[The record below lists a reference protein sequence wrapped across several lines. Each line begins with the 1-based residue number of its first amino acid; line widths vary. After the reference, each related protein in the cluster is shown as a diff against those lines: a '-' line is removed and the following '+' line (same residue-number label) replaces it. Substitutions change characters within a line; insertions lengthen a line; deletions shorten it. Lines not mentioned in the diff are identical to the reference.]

1 MGLITGLIVFV
12 LVMIVV
18 YFITGIISKQIQ
30 ENFGTFTEKLR
41 AGFWKG
47 ELLKEEDYTVKDIE
61 DTISNINHLIISKL
75 NADKQLQESETRFH
89 TVFDSSPVMILILDE
104 ELTYIT
110 SNQELQ
116 KHFEIDENLNA
127 RKLHIKDLLITEK
140 QNKRLWAM
148 FKTDFNEVIAVGYD
162 ITEIKDNQ
170 KRLKELNDTK
180 DKFFSIVAHDLRSP
194 FNSIVGLSEL
204 MVSEYDAFDD
214 AKRKD
219 IFRQIYDSSSSMYR
233 MLSNLLNWALSQ
245 TGVMQVSMSNFTLQE
260 VIDDV
265 LMILAPQAI
274 KKSILIENEIGH
286 TINVFADRSMTTTV
300 MQNLIGNGLK
310 FTEPGGKIIIQS
322 KLIETHVQ
330 VSVADTGI
338 GIQEE
343 VRKKIF
349 MVSTEKSQ
357 KGTHDEVGTG
367 LGLVVCKEFI
377 EKMDGDI

>member
-1 MGLITGLIVFV
+1 MGAKIYSDRS
-12 LVMIVV
+12 MIHQVV
-18 YFITGIISKQIQ
+18 C
-30 ENFGTFTEKLR
+30 TEC
-41 AGFWKG
+41 F
-47 ELLKEEDYTVKDIE
+47 
-61 DTISNINHLIISKL
+61 
-75 NADKQLQESETRFH
+75 
-89 TVFDSSPVMILILDE
+89 
-104 ELTYIT
+104 
-110 SNQELQ
+110 
-116 KHFEIDENLNA
+116 
-127 RKLHIKDLLITEK
+127 
-140 QNKRLWAM
+140 
-148 FKTDFNEVIAVGYD
+148 
-162 ITEIKDNQ
+162 
-170 KRLKELNDTK
+170 
-180 DKFFSIVAHDLRSP
+180 
-194 FNSIVGLSEL
+194 
-204 MVSEYDAFDD
+204 
-214 AKRKD
+214 
-219 IFRQIYDSSSSMYR
+219 
-233 MLSNLLNWALSQ
+233 Q

-274 KKSILIENEIGH
+274 KKSILIENEIDH

-377 EKMDGDI
+377 EKMDGDIWVESEVGVGTTFKFTLPTTK